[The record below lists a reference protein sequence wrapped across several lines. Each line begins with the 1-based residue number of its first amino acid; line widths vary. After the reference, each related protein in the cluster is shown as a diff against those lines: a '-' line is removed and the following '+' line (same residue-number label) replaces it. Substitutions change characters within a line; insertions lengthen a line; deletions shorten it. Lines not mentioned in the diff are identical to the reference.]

1 MRNFFAFARRVFTP
15 GWLTRAFALVGFLFV
30 LGSCGGWVLRG
41 IDAAAQKYVRQSVYI
56 DPTVTPARE
65 VDVHIDPTITPDR
78 EVDVYIDPTAAP
90 TAAPAVGVE
99 TVPTKAPIR
108 SESTAAP
115 AVEATV
121 VPAQPPVR
129 DWFWNSGASG
139 SIVLPVDAICH
150 GDLVSVAGKNY
161 GDGPGGAAPVV
172 LTTRLAAGSE
182 VRMEW
187 GSCSSESFEQIW
199 TRLAARP
206 EGFVKV
212 P

>member
-56 DPTVTPARE
+56 YPTV
-65 VDVHIDPTITPDR
+65 TPDR
-78 EVDVYIDPTAAP
+78 EVDVNIDPTAAP